1 MQPNRRQGG
10 RVLKLTPGYH
20 WDEVNALDADMSE
33 DTADRVGAVFLVI
46 GVSHLRAE
54 VEVLC
59 ACVRACVRVCV

>member
-1 MQPNRRQGG
+1 MQPNRQQGG

-46 GVSHLRAE
+46 GVSYSRAE
-54 VEVLC
+54 VDF
-59 ACVRACVRVCV
+59 VCVCVCVCVCV